1 MNAPDYQ
8 LPPANPDTVAHFK
21 RQWLQSK
28 ELSQRIECECG
39 WRFPMRNMFR
49 CLYCGCW
56 FCQACAEVHF
66 GKTRAEY
73 AAEALARAALEPV
86 GNV

>member
-1 MNAPDYQ
+1 MSGAPNYQ

-21 RQWLQSK
+21 RQW
-28 ELSQRIECECG
+28 IEALDVPRYAVITCECG
-39 WRFPMRNMFR
+39 RCRPMLRMFR

-66 GKTRAEY
+66 GKTRKEY
-73 AAEALARAALEPV
+73 AAEAVAHAESGAI
-86 GNV
+86 